1 MWGSPFVMS
10 RTDAQNGVDITFKS
24 QLSER
29 HWYIPKA
36 NYLYRQYVWFC
47 WLWLLKLKMYG
58 CSPLVLKW
66 YTVLHILVI
75 GINILISKTHWLS
88 DLRPVK
94 IGFPQGSIL
103 GPLLFILFIN
113 DLTITTIRLHNVC
126 RWHHHTNSRFL
137 KTIHDLNVKL
147 NLVAQNLS
155 TWTQQNRMVPN
166 ISKTKTMLIHS
177 TKQLRNIQCTA
188 HVILDEEYSNLFFF
202 FPRFK

>member
-1 MWGSPFVMS
+1 MS
-10 RTDAQNGVDITFKS
+10 E
-24 QLSER
+24 L

-47 WLWLLKLKMYG
+47 WSWLLKLKMYG

-113 DLTITTIRLHNVC
+113 DLTITIIRLHNVC

-177 TKQLRNIQCTA
+177 TKQLRNTQCTA

-202 FPRFK
+202 FPRFN